1 MKEVRKVTKKRRYLG
16 GMLATAAMTLAAVLL
31 VAGCSSFDE
40 AVASAIGKS
49 VAPSAQPAQQTQPA
63 PAPTPQKQQAP
74 APAAPAQVY
83 QYQFNAF
90 YAGMWSMGW
99 FGYKD
104 ANYKPG
110 QGTVWTFTSTGGGSS
125 KPVTFERALLKITPN
140 ASQWWRFKLDTGED
154 TLIYEFLVGSD
165 ARVQKVRYK
174 DPDTGAIGEFV
185 PSQTDQQTKTGP
197 GASGGPKSRADFAK
211 YKVDKQRVQVKAG
224 TYNADHYKYT
234 DETDNGTGE
243 TWVNETVPGYMVKTV
258 YTSKKNNQTSTGELI
273 QIESGV
279 TTILSSY

>member
-1 MKEVRKVTKKRRYLG
+1 VTKKFRYLG

-31 VAGCSSFDE
+31 VTGCSSFDT

-74 APAAPAQVY
+74 APAATAQVY

-90 YAGMWSMGW
+90 YAGMWNMGW

-104 ANYKPG
+104 ANYKTG

-125 KPVTFERALLKITPN
+125 KPVTFERAFLKVNPDT
-140 ASQWWRFKLDTGED
+140 SQWWRFKLDSGED
-154 TLIYEFLVGSD
+154 TIIFEFLVGAD
-165 ARVQKVRYK
+165 ARVHKVRYK
-174 DPDTGAIGEFV
+174 DPDSGAIGEFV
-185 PSQTDQQTKTGP
+185 PSQTDQQPKAGP
-197 GASGGPKSRADFAK
+197 GASGPKSRADLAK

-224 TYNADHYKYT
+224 SFNVDHYKYT
-234 DETDNGTGE
+234 DEAENGTGE
-243 TWVNETVPGYMVKTV
+243 SWVNETVPGYMVKTV